1 MIWAVFAANMHVL
14 ASALL
19 FYTELLCCAYILMHG
34 PYMLSAVTHVFC
46 IISCVELHRSLRQCS
61 NPIPI
66 LIFFLLCQSCECCP
80 SCVIPTVGR
89 PPAMVS
95 DWLCCRAQGFDFNL
109 VIQLPHCEGAKGNKA
124 HVPKLSCSFKST
136 KQSKLIYSS
145 PTTTCL
151 IIKLWFCHLE
161 TRLFIIAIF
170 FYIAILVIN

>member
-80 SCVIPTVGR
+80 SYVIPTVGR
-89 PPAMVS
+89 SLPWYLTGYAAELRAS
-95 DWLCCRAQGFDFNL
+95 ISIWLFNCHT
-109 VIQLPHCEGAKGNKA
+109 VRGQKA
-124 HVPKLSCSFKST
+124 IKL
-136 KQSKLIYSS
+136 
-145 PTTTCL
+145 TCL
-151 IIKLWFCHLE
+151 
-161 TRLFIIAIF
+161 
-170 FYIAILVIN
+170 N